1 MYDVIIIGAGPAGIS
16 ASLYA
21 KRAGKDVLVLYYGTS
36 EEEKAHKIENYYG
49 FVDGIE
55 GSELYANGIEQAKT
69 LGVEVQEKQVV
80 NISVNEDGTFT
91 IQTVEETFQ
100 SVSVILA
107 TGNQKIKPNIKGITD
122 FEGKGISYCAI
133 CDGFFYRGKN
143 VAVLGNGEYALSEA
157 NDLKNL
163 AASITILT
171 NGLEAPET
179 EYKVDTRKIKQ
190 IQGDTKVQSVV
201 FEDGDAVEVDGL
213 FIAQGIAGGS
223 NFAKKL
229 GIKTNPDDSIVVGDH
244 METNIPGL
252 YACGNLTGGLLQ
264 VSKAVYEGATAGL
277 AVVNYLNKE

>member
-21 KRAGKDVLVLYYGTS
+21 KRAGKNVLVLYYGTS

-55 GSELYANGIEQAKT
+55 GSELYAKGIEQAKT

-107 TGNQKIKPNIKGITD
+107 TGNQRIKPNIKGITD

-171 NGLEAPET
+171 NGLEAPT
-179 EYKVDTRKIKQ
+179 GEYKVDTRKIKQ
-190 IQGDTKVQSVV
+190 IQGDTKVQAIV
-201 FEDGDAVEVDGL
+201 FEDGETMVVDGL

-244 METNIPGL
+244 METNIPGI

-264 VSKAVYEGATAGL
+264 VSKAVYEGAAAGL